1 MAERSRRRFSLV
13 AALAAGG
20 LLVLSATSVLAAT
33 RAVSIVDLD
42 FEPSSVRISVGD
54 TVVWTNNGEAPHNVH
69 FRNGPASEILDNGE
83 RYSRR
88 FDDAGTFEYICD
100 VHPSMTGRVVV
111 AAAGG
116 GATPAPT
123 ATATARPTGTA
134 SPGGTQPPTDTAG
147 TSGPTSG
154 GGLGA
159 AALLAIV
166 GLLGLTGTVAARRR
180 VLTR

>member
-88 FDDAGTFEYICD
+88 FNDAGTYEYICD
-100 VHPSMTGRVVV
+100 VHPSMNGRVVV

-123 ATATARPTGTA
+123 ATARPTGTA
-134 SPGGTQPPTDTAG
+134 SPGATQPPTDTAG
-147 TSGPTSG
+147 TSGPTAG

-166 GLLGLTGTVAARRR
+166 GLLGLTGTVLARRR
-180 VLTR
+180 GLAR